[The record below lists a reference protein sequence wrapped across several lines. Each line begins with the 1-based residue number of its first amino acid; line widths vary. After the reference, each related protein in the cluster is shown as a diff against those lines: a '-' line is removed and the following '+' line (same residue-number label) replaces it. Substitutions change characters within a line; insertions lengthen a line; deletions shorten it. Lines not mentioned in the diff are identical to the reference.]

1 MLAIEIT
8 GSVLGGAII
17 IGLIAFVIIT
27 KCAKKAVSEDK
38 VSDSDKDKLI
48 ESDKKKDSGLRDT

>member
-8 GSVLGGAII
+8 GSVLGGVII

-27 KCAKKAVSEDK
+27 KCAKKAVLED
-38 VSDSDKDKLI
+38 
-48 ESDKKKDSGLRDT
+48 